1 MYMYQEDMSGSSNT
15 VPAAVDEVAYE
26 DAKTPYAT
34 LFLIRHGETLLNAAK
49 VLQGSGVDPPLSG
62 VGREQ
67 ARLVGERFANIHVD
81 NVAASQLLRARETA
95 QYISQHHPNATFQ
108 VNEHAV

>member
-1 MYMYQEDMSGSSNT
+1 LYRSSSCPHPITANIFALD
-15 VPAAVDEVAYE
+15 VYVSRRYE
-26 DAKTPYAT
+26 W
-34 LFLIRHGETLLNAAK
+34 LIK
-49 VLQGSGVDPPLSG
+49 YVDPPLSG